1 LCGLCVTKSI
11 LSTVE
16 LPEAPKKLEAVL
28 IAAEAKVEEALAE
41 IKEAA
46 TAVTEV
52 IPEVVAE
59 KVAEALSEV
68 AEVVAEVTEAAVKVA
83 EVVPQVTEAHL
94 DVVKEAEITVLQTRA
109 EEAFASIWPRSEMK
123 EINKIIFNSVIDP
136 SKKLTRLPS
145 LPRSPRRF

>member
-1 LCGLCVTKSI
+1 
-11 LSTVE
+11 VE

-46 TAVTEV
+46 TAVAEV
-52 IPEVVAE
+52 IPEVVAV

-68 AEVVAEVTEAAVKVA
+68 AEVVAEVTEAGVKVA
-83 EVVPQVTEAHL
+83 EVVPEVTEAHL

-109 EEAFASIWPRSEMK
+109 EEAFSSIWPRSEMK

-136 SKKLTRLPS
+136 SKKLKRLPS

>member
-1 LCGLCVTKSI
+1 MLCGLCVTKSI

-52 IPEVVAE
+52 VPEVVAE

-68 AEVVAEVTEAAVKVA
+68 AEA